1 MFWFKKRKEKKKTKA
16 ELTEDIN
23 LEKFK
28 NYIFDLERK
37 VLRDSLQTIMNTNV
51 KVKDENGKEVTDMRA
66 TISAMKTQARVA
78 LETVDNMK
86 NKLGDSQVKK

>member
-1 MFWFKKRKEKKKTKA
+1 MFFKTKKETKKLKT
-16 ELTEDIN
+16 ELTEEIN
-23 LEKFK
+23 LEKFRT
-28 NYIFDLERK
+28 YIFDLERK
-37 VLRDSLQTIMNTNV
+37 VLRDSLTAIMSANV

-86 NKLGDSQVKK
+86 NRLDDNQAKK

>member
-1 MFWFKKRKEKKKTKA
+1 MFFKKKKETKKLKT
-16 ELTEDIN
+16 ELTEEIN
-23 LEKFK
+23 LEKFRT
-28 NYIFDLERK
+28 YIFDLERK
-37 VLRDSLQTIMNTNV
+37 VLRDSLTAIMSANV

-86 NKLGDSQVKK
+86 NRLDDNQAKI

>member
-1 MFWFKKRKEKKKTKA
+1 MFFKKKKETKKLKT
-16 ELTEDIN
+16 ELTEEIN
-23 LEKFK
+23 LEKFRT
-28 NYIFDLERK
+28 YIFDLERK
-37 VLRDSLQTIMNTNV
+37 VLRDSLTAIMSANV

-86 NKLGDSQVKK
+86 NRLDDNQAKK

>member
-86 NKLGDSQVKK
+86 NKLEDKQAKK